1 MIKIII
7 HCRTLTWNLIL
18 IYLLFYV
25 IVEKKIELSKSL
37 SEKNVGIA
45 SKLSLYDDCSLFV
58 YVSCCKKYYVIG
70 RTVTHIIKKLWL
82 LQSIFFQWYQI
93 YNRIIHSP
101 KPLQHLKV
109 PFQWPAHIYI
119 TWLML
124 MGFSGPKCRFI
135 IKQTQKWP

>member
-25 IVEKKIELSKSL
+25 TVEKNRTFKILVW
-37 SEKNVGIA
+37 EKCRNCF
-45 SKLSLYDDCSLFV
+45 K
-58 YVSCCKKYYVIG
+58 
-70 RTVTHIIKKLWL
+70 
-82 LQSIFFQWYQI
+82 IFFIWRLFPFCLFKLLWKVLC
-93 YNRIIHSP
+93 NRSNCHSHYKKNYDFFSQFFFIGVKYITESFNPP